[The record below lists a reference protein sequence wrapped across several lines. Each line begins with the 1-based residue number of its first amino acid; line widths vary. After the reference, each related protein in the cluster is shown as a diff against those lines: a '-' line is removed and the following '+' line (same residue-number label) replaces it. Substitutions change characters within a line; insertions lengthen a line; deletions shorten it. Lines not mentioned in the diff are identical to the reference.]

1 MRQAPSHR
9 LLVAAALLLAGLAAY
24 EGITLAA
31 ARPESAFAFPGDVA
45 VVGDLAPAA
54 AELRAEDAAVVA
66 VTIAITPRARLRLP
80 AELPAC
86 RVFVGDGEVTDA
98 TTSWV
103 AGSATWSL
111 GEVPQSGD
119 QQLLAVEVA
128 GRRTL
133 RLVTLRDPSPLIV
146 RLGGDASVGG
156 TIVDSDGHAVR
167 GARVW
172 LGGETVVSDDEGRF
186 SAHVMAGTGLP
197 VVVRAPGFASAALV
211 LDVTGGLVD
220 SVRFVL
226 REAAEVRVRLL
237 GPMPAGG
244 SARVFVLPG
253 GDPTTSDEAQY
264 PYFMQA
270 LEGGVPM
277 SARGVAVLS
286 DLPVDARVR
295 VAVEHAGLAS
305 GTAPTA
311 ITRTR
316 ALDLTVAAVATPKLS
331 GRIRM
336 EDGAACVGALVV
348 SASGALDAGA
358 RPPAASLALPPL
370 AYWLPS
376 GAVHTAADGSF
387 ALARRHGTEPGVL
400 LVGAEGHVVLE
411 MAVRADARDLEIELP
426 LPCAAQTTLPR
437 AARTTAP
444 RLELQAPE
452 GRYDVRIA
460 EVGRAPRPVVRW
472 QGGAS
477 FFIPMRER
485 VLADV
490 SIQIEDRDGVRMI
503 QRPGVAVLADVPLV
517 LSR

>member
-9 LLVAAALLLAGLAAY
+9 LLVAAALLLAGLAVY
-24 EGITLAA
+24 EGIALAA
-31 ARPESAFAFPGDVA
+31 ARPESAFAFPGDAA

-54 AELRAEDAAVVA
+54 TELRAEDAAVVA

-80 AELPAC
+80 RDLPAC
-86 RVFVGDGEVTDA
+86 RVFIGDGEVTDA
-98 TTSWV
+98 VTTWV
-103 AGSATWSL
+103 AGSATWAL
-111 GEVPQSGD
+111 GEAPMAGD

-128 GRRTL
+128 GRKSL
-133 RLVTLRDPSPLIV
+133 RMVTLRDPSPVIV
-146 RLGGDASVGG
+146 RLGGDAAVGG
-156 TIVDSDGHAVR
+156 TVVDSDGHAVR

-172 LGGETVVSDDEGRF
+172 LGGETVTSDGEGRF
-186 SAHVMAGTGLP
+186 SAHVMSGAGLP
-197 VVVRAPGFASAALV
+197 VVVRAPGFASAAVV

-220 SVRFVL
+220 GVRFVL

-237 GPMPAGG
+237 GPMPAGDG
-244 SARVFVLPG
+244 ARVCVLPG

-286 DLPVDARVR
+286 DLPVGALVR

-311 ITRTR
+311 ITRAR
-316 ALDLTVAAVATPKLS
+316 PLDLTVAAVATPKLS
-331 GRIRM
+331 GRIRT

-348 SASGALDAGA
+348 SAIGALDAAA
-358 RPPAASLALPPL
+358 RPPAASLALPPV

-411 MAVRADARDLEIELP
+411 MAVRADARDLQIEVP
-426 LPCAAQTTLPR
+426 LPR
-437 AARTTAP
+437 AAQTTAP

-477 FFIPMRER
+477 FFIPMREW

-490 SIQIEDRDGVRMI
+490 SIRIEDRDGVREI